1 LDFSGKEV
9 EDAVVEEMKLYH
21 KFGGGTIVEN
31 SNIGL
36 NRNTSLLVRASKES
50 GVNVIAGTG

>member
-1 LDFSGKEV
+1 M
-9 EDAVVEEMKLYH
+9 VEEMKMYR
-21 KFGGGTIVEN
+21 KFGGGTVVEN

-36 NRNTSLLVRASKES
+36 NRNLPLLVRASKES